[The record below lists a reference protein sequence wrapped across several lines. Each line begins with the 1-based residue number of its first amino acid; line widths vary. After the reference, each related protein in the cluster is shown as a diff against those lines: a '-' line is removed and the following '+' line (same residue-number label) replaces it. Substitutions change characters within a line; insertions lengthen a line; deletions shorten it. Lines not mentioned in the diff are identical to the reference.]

1 MKNFLRPAAAAV
13 LLLTA
18 VSCEDFLSSG
28 EKNGGKAGTLAWQF
42 DPVTKAAEAFPDTN
56 QFLLS
61 IADAQG
67 NSVYDGRYGDSPE
80 VITVREGSY
89 TIAVRSTDFSAPR
102 FDAPLYGDTRVAI
115 VKAGATTRVSLACT
129 MLNSGLRLKVSPSFF
144 QAYPAGALTLSS
156 ADGELGYDYDEERI
170 AYFLP
175 GDVTL
180 LLRNGEASTPLFVR
194 RLEAREILTVGLT
207 VPEDGSSPGM
217 TGAGVSIS
225 VDTAKVWQSEVWSP
239 EQGGPGSSKESAMDV
254 TRARA
259 AAGATGVWV
268 YGYIVGGDLSS
279 TGSRMNT
286 GPAFE
291 KDTHLAIAVR
301 SSVTDKASCL
311 SVELPKG
318 AVRDALNL
326 KDHPEMLGRQVFL
339 KGDLVTAYFGIP
351 GLKNVKEFSE

>member
-1 MKNFLRPAAAAV
+1 MKNFLTQAAAAV
-13 LLLTA
+13 LLFAA
-18 VSCEDFLSSG
+18 VGCEDFLSSG
-28 EKNGGKAGTLAWQF
+28 AKGGGKTGSLSWRF
-42 DPVTKAAEAFPDTN
+42 IPVTKATEAFPDTN

-67 NSVYDGRYGDSPE
+67 NSVYDGKYGDSPE
-80 VITVREGSY
+80 VVTVREGSY
-89 TIAVRSTDFSAPR
+89 TVSVRSIDFRAPR
-102 FDAPLYGDTRVAI
+102 FEAPLYGDTQVAL
-115 VKAGATTRVSLACT
+115 VRAGATTRVSLACT
-129 MLNSGLRLKVSPSFF
+129 MLNSGIRLNVSPSFF
-144 QAYPAGALTLSS
+144 RAYPAGSLTLSS
-156 ADGELGYDYDEERI
+156 ADGELGYDYDEERT

-180 LLRNGEASTPLFVR
+180 LLRSGEASTPLFVR
-194 RLEAREILTVGLT
+194 RLEAREVLSVGLT
-207 VPEDGSSPGM
+207 MPEDGSSPGT
-217 TGAGVSIS
+217 TGAHVSIS
-225 VDTAKVWQSEVWSP
+225 VDTAKVWQSEVWTP
-239 EQGGPGSSKESAMDV
+239 EQDGLGGSRETAMDV

-279 TGSRMNT
+279 TGSKMNT

-339 KGDLVTAYFGIP
+339 KGDLVSAYFGIP